1 MIKNTIITPEYYKD
15 HLSSGEWTP
24 IKGRLLFV
32 GCNSG
37 TYLAR
42 QVKERYEDMLLE
54 KGSDYKVPIIEKVT
68 RVFKDGELCPRFE
81 RNVRGTDA
89 FVFQAVYDP
98 TETVSVNDNYIEL
111 FLTVRALKENGAN
124 QVTAIVPYLAYAKQ
138 DKPTKYER
146 EATSAKLMA
155 DLIQTSGADNLIV
168 WDPHAAQIKG
178 FYKKITAVNA
188 ATFFIDSFSKFK
200 GRSDVI
206 LVAPDAGAAK
216 KVIDIANAL
225 GLTLAVVN
233 KERPNPGEAAVLN
246 VVGDFRNKSVAIIL
260 DDMITSAGTI
270 YHAINAVYEKTAIRE
285 FHVGVSH
292 MVLVD
297 NALGLL
303 EECHEKFGLKQI
315 VFTNSVPQKKDVRAI
330 PYFNERSLAKPLA
343 LTINHMHYFDT
354 ISDIYYKPNEKK

>member
-1 MIKNTIITPEYYKD
+1 MIKNTIITPEYYKE

-42 QVKERYEDMLLE
+42 QVKEKYEEMLLE
-54 KGSDYKVPIIEKVT
+54 KNSNYKIPIIEKVT

-81 RNVRGTDA
+81 ENVRGTDA

-98 TETVSVNDNYIEL
+98 TENLSVNDNYLEL
-111 FLTVRALKENGAN
+111 FITVRALKENGAN
-124 QVTAIVPYLAYAKQ
+124 QVTAIIPYLAYGKQ

-155 DLIQTSGADNLIV
+155 DLIQVAGADNIII
-168 WDPHAAQIKG
+168 WDPHVSQVKG
-178 FYKKITAVNA
+178 FYKKVTLINS
-188 ATFFIDSFSKFK
+188 ATFFIDSFEEFK
-200 GRSDVI
+200 GRADVI

-216 KVIDIANAL
+216 NVVDIANAL

-233 KERPNPGEAAVLN
+233 KERPKPGEAAVLN
-246 VVGDFRNKSVAIIL
+246 VVGDFRNKTTAIII

-270 YHAINAVYEKTAIRE
+270 YHAIKSLHEKTNIRE

-292 MVLVD
+292 MILVD

-303 EECHEKFGLKQI
+303 GECHKNLGLKQI
-315 VFTNSVPQKKDVRAI
+315 IFTDSVPQNKAVRAI
-330 PYFNERSLAKPLA
+330 PYFRERSLAKPLA
-343 LTINHMHYFDT
+343 LTINHLHYFDT
-354 ISDIYYKPNEKK
+354 ISDIYYKPNGKK